1 MDRIDQIARNE
12 LMTHDE
18 ARVVVDYLYPPA
30 APTSLKDNLTAI
42 SLIRQIAVLYSV
54 TFETAVSTLRSKYL

>member
-1 MDRIDQIARNE
+1 MDRIGQIARNE

-30 APTSLKDNLTAI
+30 QPASLKDNLTAM
-42 SLIRQIAVLYSV
+42 SLIRQIAILHSV